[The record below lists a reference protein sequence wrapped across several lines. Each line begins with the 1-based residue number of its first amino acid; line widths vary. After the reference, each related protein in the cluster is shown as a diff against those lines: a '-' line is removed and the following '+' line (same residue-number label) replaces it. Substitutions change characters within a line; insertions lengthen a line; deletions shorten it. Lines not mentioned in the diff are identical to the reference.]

1 MIITSV
7 DKNVEKLGP
16 PPAPHCQWGVNSLAI
31 LEKHPGSSSLA
42 KYSYCE
48 S

>member
-16 PPAPHCQWGVNSLAI
+16 RLSVGCKFFSHFGKNSLAVLHMLNI
-31 LEKHPGSSSLA
+31 ELL
-42 KYSYCE
+42 
-48 S
+48 